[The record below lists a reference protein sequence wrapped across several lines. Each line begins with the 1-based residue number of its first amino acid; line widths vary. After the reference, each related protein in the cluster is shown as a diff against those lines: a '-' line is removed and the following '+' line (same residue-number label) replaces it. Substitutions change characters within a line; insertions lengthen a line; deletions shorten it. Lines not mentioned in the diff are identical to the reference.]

1 MVLSLGW
8 SGPTKSDGMC
18 DIHAEHLSSFP
29 IIPEPLSQF
38 GIDFAIGFN
47 CGGECTRWGTLLGD

>member
-18 DIHAEHLSSFP
+18 DIHAEHLLSIP
-29 IIPEPLSQF
+29 IIPKSLSQF
-38 GIDFAIGFN
+38 GMDHVIGFMVEARSPIVVLN
-47 CGGECTRWGTLLGD
+47 V